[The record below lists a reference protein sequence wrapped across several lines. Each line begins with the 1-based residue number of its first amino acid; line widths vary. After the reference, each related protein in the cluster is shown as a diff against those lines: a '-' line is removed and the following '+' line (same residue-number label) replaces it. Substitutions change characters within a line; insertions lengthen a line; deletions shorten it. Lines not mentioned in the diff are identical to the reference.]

1 MTTILSAR
9 RGAAGIF
16 AFLSFAVA
24 CLAAALVLGAAP
36 AHAEGAALTVS
47 KSTGLDPAGENVT
60 VTGKGFAPG
69 IQVFVAVCDPAQP
82 AGKACDMANY
92 KMATVDAGGGFVADV
107 KLVAKFGQTDCTATP
122 CAVQTSRMGN
132 GKDRTQEALAAIGFT
147 GGVAPTLPS
156 KPQENAGA
164 PGAGAPAGAASAP
177 AAAAPSGA
185 ASAPADNAAAS
196 SDDDSD
202 SNTGL
207 IIGVVAGVVVVA
219 GGAGV
224 FFFRRR
230 SAS

>member
-9 RGAAGIF
+9 RGAAGIY

-24 CLAAALVLGAAP
+24 CLVAALVLGATP

-47 KSTGLDPAGENVT
+47 KSTGLDPAGETVT

-92 KMATVDAGGGFVADV
+92 KMATVDQGGGFVADV

-147 GGVAPTLPS
+147 GGVAPTLPA
-156 KPQENAGA
+156 KPQENAGG
-164 PGAGAPAGAASAP
+164 PGASAP
-177 AAAAPSGA
+177 AAGAPAPSAPAAASPSGA
-185 ASAPADNAAAS
+185 AAAPAAS

-219 GGAGV
+219 GGVGV

-230 SAS
+230 GAS